1 MNFDEERD
9 RMAEQISSKSVK
21 DKRILEAFRKV
32 PRHLFLPENV
42 RFRSYEDKPF
52 PIGADQ
58 TISQPSLVA
67 QMIELLSLPSH
78 ARVLEV
84 GTGSGYETA
93 LLAELVSEVY
103 SIERIPFLAESA
115 CRLLKDQGYKN
126 IEVRVGDGTGG
137 WPEKAPFDG
146 ILVAASAPMLP
157 EPLLNQLI
165 EGGRLVIP
173 IGSADSQTL
182 TMVIRKEGKFMAHDL
197 CKCLFVPLIGKHAWR
212 EEPSTHEHLHDV

>member
-1 MNFDEERD
+1 MNFDAERD
-9 RMAEQISSKSVK
+9 RMVEQIASKNVK
-21 DKRILEAFRKV
+21 DKKILEAFRKV
-32 PRHLFLPENV
+32 PRHLFLPENM
-42 RFRSYEDKPF
+42 RPRSYEDKPF

-67 QMIELLSLPSH
+67 QMIEQLSLPSH

-103 SIERIPFLAESA
+103 SVERIASLAESA
-115 CRLLKDQGYKN
+115 RRLLNDQGYKN
-126 IEVRVGDGTGG
+126 IEVRVGDGTNG

-165 EGGRLVIP
+165 EGGRLIIP
-173 IGSADSQTL
+173 IGSVASQTL
-182 TMVIRKEGKFMAHDL
+182 TMVIRKEGRFTAHDL
-197 CKCLFVPLIGKHAWR
+197 CKCLFVPLIGKHAWL
-212 EEPSTHEHLHDV
+212 EEPSPDLT